1 MAQRRFC
8 ADRATPRVCGCLTCF
23 RLHPILPFRYN
34 PPIRSIVSLGLAVGE
49 TVARDELR
57 VGIGQDLHRLAP
69 GGPLRLGG
77 VEIPHDRHLVG
88 HSDADVLLHAVVDAL
103 LGAAALGDVGQ
114 MFPDTDPAN
123 RGRDSAEMVTAARQA
138 IEAVGWRVGN
148 VDCVV
153 LAQRPKLLP
162 YRQALRARIAE
173 LLQIELERVSV
184 KGKTGEQ
191 VGLVGREEVIAVQ
204 CVALLRRG

>member
-1 MAQRRFC
+1 MTA
-8 ADRATPRVCGCLTCF
+8 
-23 RLHPILPFRYN
+23 
-34 PPIRSIVSLGLAVGE
+34 
-49 TVARDELR
+49 DELR
-57 VGIGQDLHRLAP
+57 VGLGQDLHRLAP

-88 HSDADVLLHAVVDAL
+88 HSDADVLLHALIDAL

-123 RGRDSAEMVTAARQA
+123 RGRDSGEMLIGAREAVQ
-138 IEAVGWRVGN
+138 AVGWGVAN
-148 VDCVV
+148 VDCIV

-162 YRQALRARIAE
+162 YRQAMRQRIAE
-173 LLQIELERVSV
+173 LLEVEPEAVSV

-191 VGLVGREEVIAVQ
+191 VGLVGREQVIVAQ
-204 CVALLRRG
+204 CVALLRRR

>member
-1 MAQRRFC
+1 M
-8 ADRATPRVCGCLTCF
+8 
-23 RLHPILPFRYN
+23 
-34 PPIRSIVSLGLAVGE
+34 GE
-49 TVARDELR
+49 TLARDELR

-123 RGRDSAEMVTAARQA
+123 RGRDSAEMLTAARQA

>member
-1 MAQRRFC
+1 M
-8 ADRATPRVCGCLTCF
+8 
-23 RLHPILPFRYN
+23 
-34 PPIRSIVSLGLAVGE
+34 
-49 TVARDELR
+49 ARDELR

-77 VEIPHDRHLVG
+77 VEIPHDHHLVG

-114 MFPDTDPAN
+114 MFPDTDAAN
-123 RGRDSAEMVTAARQA
+123 RGRDSAEMLLGARQA

-148 VDCVV
+148 LDCIV

-162 YRQALRARIAE
+162 YRQTIRQRIAE
-173 LLQIELERVSV
+173 LLQIEPERVSM

-191 VGLVGREEVIAVQ
+191 VGLVGSEEVIVAQ
-204 CVALLRRG
+204 CVALLTRR